1 MSSFFTLY
9 DGRYM
14 MLGQGMQQC
23 GVATLGK
30 SKAHGDNMFNKMQQ
44 LPITDEQNMIEWFQC
59 LS

>member
-1 MSSFFTLY
+1 MY

-30 SKAHGDNMFNKMQQ
+30 GKAHGDNMFNKMHQ